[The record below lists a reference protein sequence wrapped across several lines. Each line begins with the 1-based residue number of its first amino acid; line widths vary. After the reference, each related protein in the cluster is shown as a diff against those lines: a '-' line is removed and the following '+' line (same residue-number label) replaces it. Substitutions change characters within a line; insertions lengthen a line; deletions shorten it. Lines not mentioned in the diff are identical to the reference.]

1 MISFR
6 KLFKN
11 SICSV
16 LCVAFLS
23 PAVIAA
29 GDREGWH
36 HFKDEGSHNEVFKEF
51 AKAEQSYSKALKLAN
66 ASNSSAAERS
76 ELTARLATVM
86 LWQGKFEQAEP
97 HFNEVL
103 KIIPRLKASGNR
115 NEDFFS
121 CVDALSNA
129 YYERILGRNR
139 IAGIQHSIRLIDTAF
154 GDTYPEL
161 NRELVNLS
169 YTYLALGMNR
179 EALTFANRAHSIAK
193 KDKSEKGQ
201 IHQWKVASLVGAC
214 RKAVGDWNGA
224 RNAFVMAVYG
234 SQKSPKGFSM
244 TAASAKAQLA
254 IIEFHFH
261 KKEESKRLL
270 KEAEII
276 YFDRLKGLEGKRRS
290 IADAG
295 LELLPLAEAYI
306 AFHEYQKAEPICRKA
321 IQWTS
326 QVFGPQDPNLIKQ
339 YRVHGFVLGRLGRA
353 KEAAKQEAAAHELA
367 RLYNTS
373 VLNEDE
379 LKY

>member
-1 MISFR
+1 MISR
-6 KLFKN
+6 QKIFKV
-11 SICSV
+11 SICSLLWV
-16 LCVAFLS
+16 SLLS
-23 PAVIAA
+23 PASLAA

-36 HFKDEGSHNEVFKEF
+36 HFKDEGSHHEVFKDF
-51 AKAEQSYSKALKLAN
+51 ARAEQSYSKALKLAIASN
-66 ASNSSAAERS
+66 ASTAERG
-76 ELTARLATVM
+76 ELKARLATVM
-86 LWQGKFEQAEP
+86 VWQGKFEQSEP
-97 HFNEVL
+97 YFHEL
-103 KIIPRLKASGNR
+103 LRIIPGLKASNKR

-161 NRELVNLS
+161 LRELVHLS

-193 KDKSEKGQ
+193 KDKSEKGE

-224 RNAFVMAVYG
+224 RNAFVKAVYG
-234 SQKSPKGFSM
+234 SQRSPKGFSM

-254 IIEFHFH
+254 LIEFHFH
-261 KKEESKRLL
+261 KKEDSKRLL

-276 YFDRLKGLEGKRRS
+276 YFDRLKGLEGRRRS

-295 LELLPLAEAYI
+295 LELLPLAEMYI
-306 AFHEYQKAEPICRKA
+306 AFHEYDKAEPVCRKA

-326 QVFGPQDPNLIKQ
+326 QIFGPQDPNLIKQ

-353 KEAAKQEAAAHELA
+353 KEAAKQEAAANNLA

-373 VLNEDE
+373 VLSGEE
-379 LKY
+379 L